1 MLAIDVT
8 VIVSAMRED
17 ASDHQAMKAWLEAAV
32 ADPEPVGISDVVLT
46 GVARILTHR
55 RIFDPPTPT
64 DRAVEQ
70 LTALREADGVVRLVP
85 GPRHWGIFGQL
96 VAQAQARGNLLAD
109 AAHAAIA
116 IEHGATLISKD
127 GGFARFAGLRWR
139 RPLDV

>member
-1 MLAIDVT
+1 MLAIDVN

-32 ADPEPVGISDVVLT
+32 ADPEPVGISDAVLT

-64 DRAVEQ
+64 DQAVEQ

-85 GPRHWGIFGQL
+85 GPRHWSIFGQL
-96 VAQAQARGNLLAD
+96 VAAAQARGNLLAD

-116 IEHGATLISKD
+116 VEHGATLISKD
-127 GGFARFAGLRWR
+127 GDFARFAGLRWR
-139 RPLDV
+139 RPLEL

>member
-1 MLAIDVT
+1 MLAIDVN
-8 VIVSAMRED
+8 VIVSALRED
-17 ASDHQAMKAWLEAAV
+17 ASDHRAMKAWLEGAV

-46 GVARILTHR
+46 GAARILTHR

-85 GPRHWGIFGQL
+85 GPRHWNIFGKL
-96 VAQAQARGNLLAD
+96 VVQAQARGNLLAD
-109 AAHAAIA
+109 AAHAAVA

-127 GGFARFAGLRWR
+127 GDFARFDGLRWR
-139 RPLDV
+139 RPLDA